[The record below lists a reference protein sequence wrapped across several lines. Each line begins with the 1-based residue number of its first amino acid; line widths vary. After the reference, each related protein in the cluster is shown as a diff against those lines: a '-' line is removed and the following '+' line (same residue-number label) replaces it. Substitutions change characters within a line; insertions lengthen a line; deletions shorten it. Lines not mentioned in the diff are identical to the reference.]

1 MNCESIR
8 GLLEE
13 YALDLLD
20 AEQRA
25 RVAEHLAEC
34 ADCRLRH
41 GEYAELLD
49 TLPATLA
56 AVSPHALPPA
66 LKEKLL
72 QRLDAETSDPT
83 VVADSSSSPAVST
96 SPAAVRNGAPA
107 ASPSHPSPAYLSS
120 RSRSESHTRTR
131 RLRWALVAASL
142 LLVLSLTWSLRL
154 SGVLAR
160 ERALRA
166 DYVELVG
173 QQQEL
178 VLEIV
183 DSDRTIRRVLRST
196 SAESNAYGKVF
207 TRTDM
212 AYVVA
217 MAARL
222 PQPPSGEAYH
232 LWLVRSDE
240 PELAGVMRINGD
252 GFALVIHQADVVDP
266 QYERAYVTLQPQGSH
281 APQGDPVIAWQ
292 AEE

>member
-1 MNCESIR
+1 MQCKSTRE
-8 GLLEE
+8 LLEE

-25 RVAEHLAEC
+25 RVAEHLAGC
-34 ADCRLRH
+34 ADCRARH
-41 GEYAELLD
+41 GEYVELLD

-72 QRLDAETSDPT
+72 QRLDAETS
-83 VVADSSSSPAVST
+83 AGSAISDSPSSPAVST
-96 SPAAVRNGAPA
+96 SPSAVSNGAPA
-107 ASPSHPSPAYLSS
+107 ASPSHASPTPN
-120 RSRSESHTRTR
+120 RSLERSESQERTR

-196 SAESNAYGKVF
+196 SDESNAYGKVF

-232 LWLVRSDE
+232 LWLLRSDA
-240 PELAGVMRINGD
+240 PELAGVMRINEY
-252 GFALVIHQADVVDP
+252 GFALVIHQADAPDP